1 MGNRI
6 YVGNLPFNLI
16 EEAVHALFEA
26 HGQVSEVKFIY
37 DRDDGR
43 FRGFGFVSMS
53 TDEEAAAAIEALD
66 GHDIG
71 GRKLTV
77 NEAQEKPTRPREA
90 GRVDRNRKRG
100 GGGRGR

>member
-6 YVGNLPFNLI
+6 YVGNLPFGAT
-16 EEAVHALFEA
+16 EEEVRSLFAA

-53 TDEEAAAAIEALD
+53 TDEEAAAAIGALD
-66 GHDIG
+66 GFNLG

-77 NEAQEKPTRPREA
+77 NEAQEKSARPRED
-90 GRVDRNRKRG
+90 GRADRGPKR

>member
-6 YVGNLPFNLI
+6 YVGNLPFNST
-16 EEAVHALFEA
+16 EEEVHSLFAA
-26 HGQVSEVKFIY
+26 HGQVSEVKFIC
-37 DRDDGR
+37 DRDGGH

-77 NEAQEKPTRPREA
+77 NEAQEKTVRPREA
-90 GRVDRNRKRG
+90 GRVDRDRKRG
-100 GGGRGR
+100 GGRGR